1 MPHEALVRRTERG
14 LGIEA
19 LLARGADEVEEE
31 LAEELGVVHVH
42 RQLDPRRD
50 EPHASGTLLES
61 LGREQRGEVLGHATE
76 DALSVLRALR
86 CLRALF
92 ALDALP
98 LREQVAALDGD
109 AFEHVRA
116 AAYELL
122 AQASSDVREVER
134 PLLVSELRV
143 DRDLEQE
150 IAKLVA
156 QPLEITG
163 VERLERLVRLLEEM
177 RPQRSMGL
185 LAVPRAAVGRPQ
197 AIGDATDSGN
207 GCEIYVRI
215 DRRKDDESGV
225 EHDERLEGERPFV

>member
-19 LLARGADEVEEE
+19 LLARGADEVEEK
-31 LAEELGVVHVH
+31 LAEELGIVHVH
-42 RQLDPRRD
+42 RKLDPRRD
-50 EPHASGTLLES
+50 EPHAGGTLLES
-61 LGREQRGEVLGHATE
+61 LGREQRREVLGHAAE
-76 DALSVLRALR
+76 HALPVLRALR
-86 CLRALF
+86 SLRALL

-109 AFEHVRA
+109 AFEHVRV

-134 PLLVSELRV
+134 ALLVCELRV

-156 QPLEITG
+156 QPLEITRI
-163 VERLERLVRLLEEM
+163 ERLERLVCLFKEM
-177 RPQRSMGL
+177 RAQRSMGL
-185 LAVPRAAVGRPQ
+185 LAVPRAAVGSAQ
-197 AIGDATDSGN
+197 AVGDPADSRH
-207 GCEIYVRI
+207 GCEIHVRI
-215 DRRKDDESGV
+215 DRRKDDEAGV
-225 EHDERLEGERPFV
+225 GRRERLERES